1 MYVITG
7 FLKGRTVAC
16 IQANKDRIYE
26 MTGTRIAVMIPIRP
40 MASPLNA
47 PSTAPSW
54 MAAAVP
60 TPCDEAP
67 KANPLAMR
75 LSIPNTFITAGPTI
89 LPKIP
94 TATTITAVN
103 DGIPPFF
110 SEIPMAI
117 GVVTDLGCRVAIS
130 DWSAP
135 ISFPMA
141 ITLIIPTI
149 APTKTE
155 VRIETTFP
163 FRYFIC
169 SNKTYPKATTE
180 GPNMK

>member
-1 MYVITG
+1 MTAIEYIG
-7 FLKGRTVAC
+7 FLNY
-16 IQANKDRIYE
+16 ANNESRYE
-26 MTGTRIAVMIPIRP
+26 MTGTRMAVMIPIRP

-67 KANPLAMR
+67 RASPLAMR
-75 LSIPNTFITAGPTI
+75 LSIPNTFITAGPTM

-94 TATTITAVN
+94 TATTMTAVSE
-103 DGIPPFF
+103 GMPPFF

-135 ISFPMA
+135 ISFPMT
-141 ITLIIPTI
+141 ITLIIQDRYD
-149 APTKTE
+149 
-155 VRIETTFP
+155 VP
-163 FRYFIC
+163 FQVFHLFEQNVTQ
-169 SNKTYPKATTE
+169 SNNRGT
-180 GPNMK
+180 